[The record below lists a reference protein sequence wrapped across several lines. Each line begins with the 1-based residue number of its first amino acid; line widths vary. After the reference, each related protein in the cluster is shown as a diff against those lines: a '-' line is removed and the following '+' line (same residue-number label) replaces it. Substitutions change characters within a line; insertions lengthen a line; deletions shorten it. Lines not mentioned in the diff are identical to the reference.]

1 MTYGM
6 SLRALLEGWMTGD
19 ESLPEVAIAGIVMDS
34 RQVEPG
40 FAFVAVRGSQGHGMQ
55 HAGDAVRRGAVA
67 ILHDGGFEN
76 GDIDIPMVQVPSLAA
91 RLGELASR
99 FWAAS
104 SEDMTI
110 AAVTG
115 TNGKTSVA
123 HFIAQA
129 WQREYGQAGLI
140 GTLGFG
146 PLDQLEPA
154 THTTPDPFTLN
165 RILAH
170 CMDSGVDHLAM
181 EASSHALAQGR
192 LDTVQIDAAI
202 FTNLGRDHLDFHED
216 MDAYAAAKRRLF
228 TDHAPRFCVI
238 NHDDMTGRKWIRA
251 LSGTQEVLSY
261 GLMPGAE
268 LTAETL
274 GMDADGMALRF
285 HSPWGTADLR
295 TGLLGQ
301 FNALNL
307 LAAAGAMTLLGMS
320 WTDTVRELEAVK
332 PVPGRM
338 ARLGGAPGQPVV
350 VIDYAH
356 TPDALAHSLAA
367 VRDHLSG
374 HLTCVFGC
382 GGNRDRGKRSQ
393 MGQVAEALADRLVVT
408 SDNPRFESVNSII
421 NDVLRG
427 MEAPGQVVV
436 EPDRATAIRAAID
449 QAGPGDIVLIAG
461 KGHETWQEVA
471 GQKIPFSDEATVQ
484 AVLEAA
490 A

>member
-1 MTYGM
+1 M
-6 SLRALLEGWMTGD
+6 
-19 ESLPEVAIAGIVMDS
+19 
-34 RQVEPG
+34 
-40 FAFVAVRGSQGHGMQ
+40 
-55 HAGDAVRRGAVA
+55 RRGAVA

-76 GDIDIPMVQVPSLAA
+76 GDIDIPMVLVPALGD

-129 WQREYGQAGLI
+129 WEREYGRAGMI

-146 PLDQLEPA
+146 PLDDLETA
-154 THTTPDPFTLN
+154 SHTTPDPFTLN

-181 EASSHALAQGR
+181 EVSSHALAQGR
-192 LDTVQIDAAI
+192 VDTVQIDAAI
-202 FTNLGRDHLDFHED
+202 FTNLGRDHLDYHQD
-216 MDAYAAAKRRLF
+216 MDAYAAAKRKLF
-228 TDHAPRFCVI
+228 TDHAPRFSII
-238 NHDDMTGRKWIRA
+238 NRDDMTGRQWIRELA
-251 LSGTQEVLSY
+251 GQGEVLSY

-268 LTAETL
+268 LTAEIL
-274 GMDADGMALRF
+274 GMDADGMALRL
-285 HSPWGTADLR
+285 HSPWGSAEMR
-295 TGLLGQ
+295 SGLLGK
-301 FNALNL
+301 FNAHNL
-307 LAAAGAMTLLGMS
+307 LATAGALTLLGMS
-320 WTDTVRELEAVK
+320 WNDTVRELEGIR

-338 ARLGGAPGQPVV
+338 LRLGGAPGQPVV

-356 TPDALAHSLAA
+356 TPDALAASLAA
-367 VRDHLSG
+367 VRDHLG
-374 HLTCVFGC
+374 GRLICVFGC
-382 GGNRDRGKRSQ
+382 GGNRDRGKRAQ
-393 MGQVAEALADRLVVT
+393 MGQVAESLADSLVVT

-427 MEAPGQVVV
+427 ITNPRAATVEA
-436 EPDRATAIRAAID
+436 DRATAIRRAID
-449 QAGPGDIVLIAG
+449 GAGPGDIVLVAG

-471 GQKIPFSDEATVQ
+471 GQRIPFSDEATVQ